1 MTPEEFLSEMAE
13 TANTHNLEAHMNLIS
28 KDVKVHGF
36 PEFDLITY
44 DDWFNQCKQEFENM
58 LLVNV
63 SYQDVHTLTETTD
76 EVRFVAVETVYAR
89 DGQTNN
95 NCIEFTIKK
104 ENDEQWRV
112 VHERIITAS
121 DLDGDNSITIQ

>member
-1 MTPEEFLSEMAE
+1 MTAEEFLSEMAQ

-58 LLVNV
+58 LIVNV
-63 SYQDVHTLTETTD
+63 SYKDLHTLSETID
-76 EVRFVAVETVYAR
+76 EIRFIAVETVEAR
-89 DGQTNN
+89 DRQVNI
-95 NCIEFTIKK
+95 NCIEFIIRK
-104 ENDEQWRV
+104 ESDEQWRV
-112 VHERIITAS
+112 VHERIISAA
-121 DLDGDNSITIQ
+121 DLDDSNSITLQ

>member
-1 MTPEEFLSEMAE
+1 MTPEEFLSEMAQ

-44 DDWFNQCKQEFENM
+44 DDWFNQCKQEFENK
-58 LLVNV
+58 LLVRV
-63 SYQDVHTLTETTD
+63 SYQDLHTLTETTD
-76 EVRFVAVETVYAR
+76 EIRFIAVETVEAS
-89 DGQTNN
+89 DGKINT
-95 NCIEFTIKK
+95 NCIEFTIRK

-112 VHERIITAS
+112 VNERIISAS
-121 DLDGDNSITIQ
+121 DLDDDNSITLQ

>member
-1 MTPEEFLSEMAE
+1 MTAEEFLSEMAQ

-58 LLVNV
+58 LIVNV
-63 SYQDVHTLTETTD
+63 SYKDLHTLSETID
-76 EVRFVAVETVYAR
+76 EIRFIAVETVEAR
-89 DGQTNN
+89 DRQVNI
-95 NCIEFTIKK
+95 NCIEFIIRK
-104 ENDEQWRV
+104 ESDEQWRV
-112 VHERIITAS
+112 VHERIISAA
-121 DLDGDNSITIQ
+121 DLDDSNSLTLQ